1 MRNSNGYGTIVCLDK
16 TGKKRKNPWA
26 VRVTIGYENGSQKTK
41 YIGYYATRSDAQMAL
56 AKFHANQMSV
66 DSASITFGELFDLW
80 KRKRVDTLTE
90 KNLAAYS
97 AVYRLTPQLHDRKLK
112 DIKSVQLQEA
122 MDSVDRKHAT
132 KSKLK
137 SLWHQMYELAIS
149 DDLVLRD
156 YSESVELNCVQEA
169 SGVVFTKE
177 QISELWSIAE
187 LDDMAVY
194 TLLLVY
200 TGMRISEAL
209 QLNPATD
216 IHLEDG
222 YIEVH
227 GTKTSAADRIVPIH
241 SDIKRLLKC
250 RENAYWLFS
259 NSRGQKAQYRTFA
272 MAYTKWMEK
281 RGWCHI
287 IHDTRKTFVTVL
299 HENGLLTEDIAAMVG
314 HSTQG
319 VTSKVYMKS
328 NVNNLIS
335 KMRLVK
341 FV

>member
-1 MRNSNGYGTIVCLDK
+1 MKNSNGYGTIVCLDK

-26 VRVTIGYENGSQKTK
+26 VRVTIGYENSSQKTK

-66 DSASITFGELFDLW
+66 DSASITFGELFELW
-80 KRKRVDTLTE
+80 KRKKADTLTE

-112 DIKSVQLQEA
+112 DVKSVQLQEA
-122 MDSVDRKHAT
+122 MDSIDRKHAT

-137 SLWHQMYELAIS
+137 SLWRQMYELAIS

-156 YSESVELNCVQEA
+156 YSESVELNCVQEVC
-169 SGVVFTKE
+169 GTVFTKE

-187 LDDMAVY
+187 SDNMAMY

-209 QLNPATD
+209 ALNPTTD

-227 GTKTSAADRIVPIH
+227 GTKTAAADRIVPIH
-241 SDIKRLLKC
+241 TDIKCLLES
-250 RENAYWLFS
+250 RENAHWLFS

-272 MAYTKWMEK
+272 MAYTKWMEN
-281 RGWCHI
+281 RGWNHI

-314 HSTQG
+314 HSTQS

-328 NVNNLIS
+328 NVDNLIS
-335 KMRLVK
+335 KMKSVK